1 MSKPYMTLEVIL
13 NNGTNIPRDLKW
25 RGSVA
30 PGGYIRAGRF
40 QMGILTAVFT
50 GSLKGLG
57 GHKRIVCNS
66 EKEYERVLSYIEKF
80 DRWLSGGE
88 FDPEW
93 VEKYRIQE
101 EEYKKK
107 NEELKKRFSKIRY
120 T

>member
-1 MSKPYMTLEVIL
+1 MTLEVIL
-13 NNGTNIPRDLKW
+13 NNGKNIPRDLKW
-25 RGSVA
+25 RCSVA
-30 PGGYIRAGRF
+30 PGGYVRAGRF
-40 QMGILTAVFT
+40 QMRILMAVMA

-66 EKEYERVLSYIEKF
+66 EKEYDSVLSYIEKF

-93 VEKYRIQE
+93 VEKRRILE
-101 EEYKKK
+101 EEYKKE
-107 NEELKKRFSKIRY
+107 NEELKKRFSKARY